1 MIRQTLPLILLALL
15 AGCGHSSSS
24 GSSSSSASAVAATTS
39 TSTGPVTTS
48 VVIPAN
54 FERVGFE
61 TLDVGAGSLVQV
73 ASETHVGTDADWT
86 FFWPSHSQAAL
97 PPTVDF
103 ANESVVG
110 TFLGR
115 IGGGSHF
122 TRVINVSR
130 DTNSDDLHSV
140 VREFRLGPWKPNT
153 RILTSPFHLVRCET
167 AVSGQGTLT
176 VDRQTLLDFETIA
189 AGSDSAI
196 GAGDPTYTGGLEVFR
211 DGAAFSAF
219 YAQLRPSVRPPPVD
233 FQREMVVA
241 VLGPYIARFGNTV
254 ETLRLVHDA
263 KSDEIRVISRVNPYR
278 GGAAPPP
285 ATETPFQILRV
296 TQASGPIRAELTNS
310 VTQTPLASGTSTV
323 YRGVGEALVIRD
335 SASFASY
342 WLRNIGGTAPAVDFT
357 LNQVL
362 IAFEPAA
369 NRTVVNVARSIS
381 LEDDELSVT
390 VNTQLRFG
398 APTTGSPYSIVTTPR
413 TFGPVTFETVDTT
426 PRP

>member
-1 MIRQTLPLILLALL
+1 MVRSILPLVLCAVV
-15 AGCGHSSSS
+15 AGCGQHSSSR
-24 GSSSSSASAVAATTS
+24 SSSATAVAATTS
-39 TSTGPVTTS
+39 TSTGPVTTAA
-48 VVIPAN
+48 VIPAN
-54 FERVGFE
+54 LELVGFE

-73 ASETHVGTDADWT
+73 AAETHIGTDADWS
-86 FFWPSHSQAAL
+86 FFWPSHSQVAVA
-97 PPTVDF
+97 PSVDF
-103 ANESVVG
+103 TSESVVG
-110 TFLGR
+110 TFMGQ

-130 DTNSDDLHSV
+130 DTTSDDLHAV

-153 RILTSPFHLVRCET
+153 RILTSPFHLVRCAT

-176 VDRQTLLDFETIA
+176 VDRQTLLDFETLV
-189 AGSDSAI
+189 AGSDSAL
-196 GAGDPTYTGGLEVFR
+196 GAGDPAYTGGLDVFR
-211 DGAAFSAF
+211 DAAAFSAF
-219 YAQLRPSVRPPPVD
+219 FAQIRPSVRPPAVN

-241 VLGPYIARFGNTV
+241 VLGPYIARYGNSV
-254 ETLRLVHDA
+254 ETLRLGHDA

-296 TQASGPIRAELTNS
+296 TLASGPVRVEQTS
-310 VTQTPLASGTSTV
+310 RVTQSPLASGTSTV
-323 YRGVGEALVIRD
+323 YRGVGETLVVRD
-335 SASFASY
+335 AATFASY
-342 WLRNIGGTAPAVDFT
+342 WGRNIGGAAPAVDFS
-357 LNQVL
+357 LHQVL

-369 NRTVVNVARSIS
+369 NRTVVNVAKSVS

-390 VNTQLRFG
+390 VHTQLRFG

-426 PRP
+426 PAP

>member
-1 MIRQTLPLILLALL
+1 MIRRSLPLILLALL

-24 GSSSSSASAVAATTS
+24 RASSSTASAVAATTS
-39 TSTGPVTTS
+39 TSTGPVTTAA
-48 VVIPAN
+48 VIPAN
-54 FERVGFE
+54 FQPVGFE
-61 TLDVGAGSLVQV
+61 TLDVGSGSLVQV
-73 ASETHVGTDADWT
+73 ADEAHIGTDADWT

-97 PPTVDF
+97 PPSVDF
-103 ANESVVG
+103 TSESVVG
-110 TFLGR
+110 TFLGQ

-122 TRVINVSR
+122 TRVINVDR
-130 DTNSDDLHSV
+130 DTNSDDLHAV
-140 VREFRLGPWKPNT
+140 VREFRLGAWKPNT
-153 RILTSPFHLVRCET
+153 RILTSPYHLVRCAT
-167 AVSGQGTLT
+167 AVSGQGALT

-211 DGAAFSAF
+211 DGAAFNAF
-219 YAQLRPSVRPPPVD
+219 FAQVRPSVRPPAVD

-241 VLGPYIARFGNTV
+241 VLGPYIARYGNSV

-285 ATETPFQILRV
+285 ATETPFQIMRV
-296 TQASGPIRAELTNS
+296 TLASGTIRTELTNS

-335 SASFASY
+335 SATFATY
-342 WLRNIGGTAPAVDFT
+342 WVRNIGGAAPAVDFAV
-357 LNQVL
+357 NQVL

-369 NRTVVNVARSIS
+369 NRTVVDVARSVS

-398 APTTGSPYSIVTTPR
+398 APTTGSAYSIVTTPR
-413 TFGPVTFETVDTT
+413 TFGPVSFETVDTT